1 MKVANRKWHIS
12 YAASTAAFL
21 VSALVFISP
30 TAASAQNTSTMR
42 IGQIASIQLE
52 DGQPAWIQSGYWVLR
67 INSEDSVSLMV
78 RMNMVMPDGTAAH
91 THTMSNLSVTEHSF
105 ENNVHSITGTATVSM
120 REGDVDNVPVDIKV
134 MNNEVIT
141 IMIGPEMVDNHFGS
155 SPVYGTVFHPRTPS
169 EEPPASTTPT
179 AVQLSAQEIDE
190 TYRWMVGNE
199 INPTLKIM
207 ANSDNTITV
216 QNPTDEEHEF
226 IIESEDGE
234 ELASSGDIEAGESGQ
249 VMFRPTSTGMIE
261 YYCEYHPTTMNGVI
275 EVVDTS

>member
-1 MKVANRKWHIS
+1 MM
-12 YAASTAAFL
+12 L
-21 VSALVFISP
+21 
-30 TAASAQNTSTMR
+30 

-67 INSEDSVSLMV
+67 INSEDNVSLIV
-78 RMNMVMPDGTAAH
+78 KMNMVMPDGTAAH
-91 THTMSNLSVTEHSF
+91 KHTMSNLSATEHSF

-134 MNNEVIT
+134 MNDEVIT
-141 IMIGPEMVDNHFGS
+141 ITIGPEMVDNHFGS
-155 SPVYGTVFHPRTPS
+155 SPVYGTVFHPQIPS
-169 EEPPASTTPT
+169 EEPPVSTTPSTTPT
-179 AVQLSAQEIDE
+179 TVQMSAQEIDE
-190 TYRWMVGNE
+190 AYRWTIDNE
-199 INPTLKIM
+199 VNPTLKLM
-207 ANSDNTITV
+207 ANSDNTITI

-249 VMFRPTSTGMIE
+249 VMFKPTSTGMLE